1 MSNETLSDQAYTR
14 ELGDNLRLRWSTAT
28 DCERISDLYD
38 TVFRRNATE
47 DNPFIRHWTRE
58 MMSGEHPLITAGDFA
73 LVEDVRSGVVVAATC
88 LLGQQWLYDGVVL
101 PVGRPELV
109 ASLPEYRNRGLVRSV
124 FELIHAR
131 SDARGD
137 LAQGITGIEY
147 YYRQF
152 GYEYALDL
160 GGDRRVP
167 FANIPRLKEGEAE
180 LFTLRDAT
188 EADMPLIQRLY
199 ERERSRL
206 HAGAPLLV
214 TTPIDGDYWRYT
226 LRAGNERRSG
236 EGFRLLMV
244 VDSSKSSVGYVN
256 VQPTRWGKDV
266 GIHGLMLDKNVSLL
280 AALPSLLRGIEAL
293 ADTLLLRAENVP
305 TASQMKFRLSRD
317 HPVYAALG
325 DKIVGQEPPYAWY
338 VRVPDLPAL
347 IGQIRPVLERRL
359 AESYAV
365 GYSGELRLSFYRGG
379 LRLVFDAGTLTV
391 VEPWRQD
398 HNWGPQPHAGFPPL
412 VFLQLLLGHR
422 SLAELRA
429 FLPDVSAKD
438 EAIGLLNIL
447 FPRRLSWAL
456 PLE

>member
-1 MSNETLSDQAYTR
+1 MSDHRMSDQAYIR
-14 ELGDNLRLRWSTAT
+14 ELGDNLLVRWSTAA

-38 TVFRRNATE
+38 TVFRRDAA
-47 DNPFIRHWTRE
+47 DSNPFVRSWTHE

-88 LLGQQWLYDGVVL
+88 LLGQQWSYDGVVL
-101 PVGRPELV
+101 PVGRPEIV
-109 ASLPEYRNRGLVRSV
+109 ASLPEYRNKGLVRAV
-124 FELIHAR
+124 FALIHAR

-137 LAQGITGIEY
+137 LLQGITGIEY

-167 FANIPRLKEGEAE
+167 FANIPHLKEGESE
-180 LFTLRDAT
+180 QFTLRDAT
-188 EADMPLIQRLY
+188 EADLPLIQRLY
-199 ERERSRL
+199 QRECTRR

-226 LRAGNERRSG
+226 LRTGNNRQSA
-236 EGFRLLMV
+236 EGLHMEVLI
-244 VDSSKSSVGYVN
+244 DSVGKGVGYVIL
-256 VQPTRWGKDV
+256 QSMRWDEDIGV
-266 GIHGLMLDKNVSLL
+266 RGLMVDEGVSLL
-280 AALPSLLRGIEAL
+280 AALPSLLRGIQAL
-293 ADTLLLRAENVP
+293 EDTLVLRRP
-305 TASQMKFRLSRD
+305 TVSAASRIKFGLGRE
-317 HPVYAALG
+317 HPLYSALG
-325 DKIVGQEPPYAWY
+325 DKIVSEEPPYAWY

-379 LRLVFDAGTLTV
+379 LRMVFDAGTLTV
-391 VEPWRQD
+391 VEPWQQD
-398 HNWGPQPHAGFPPL
+398 HNWGPKPHAGFPPL
-412 VFLQLLLGHR
+412 VFLQLLMGHR

-429 FLPDVSAKD
+429 FLPDVSAEG
-438 EAIGLLNIL
+438 EAIQLLDIL